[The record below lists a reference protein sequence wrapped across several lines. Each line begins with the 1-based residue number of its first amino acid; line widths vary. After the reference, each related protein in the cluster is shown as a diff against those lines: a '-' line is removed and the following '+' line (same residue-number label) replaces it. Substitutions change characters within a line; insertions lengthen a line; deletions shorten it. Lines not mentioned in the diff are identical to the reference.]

1 MRLTLL
7 ATILLVSLHTCLA
20 TVPAFASLPVEATHA
35 TSLSSKPVTAALGS
49 TFPKP
54 HLRFKERRGTMGFVY
69 AVCLG
74 PVGYFGVKVF
84 SGHNEMMCY
93 QAARG
98 FKIWG
103 MLVISCALLA
113 AAAAL
118 KDNGDSVTNLLT
130 VLWANP

>member
-1 MRLTLL
+1 
-7 ATILLVSLHTCLA
+7 
-20 TVPAFASLPVEATHA
+20 
-35 TSLSSKPVTAALGS
+35 
-49 TFPKP
+49 
-54 HLRFKERRGTMGFVY
+54 MGFVY

-84 SGHNEMMCY
+84 SRENELMRY

-103 MLVISCALLA
+103 NVVISCMLLA
-113 AAAAL
+113 ASAAL
-118 KDNGDSVTNLLT
+118 KANGDSVSNLLT